1 LDGGPSGPVS
11 QLLPIPIGGTVV
23 PLEIGRR
30 SNSSTHY
37 LYTLRS
43 RNNETLQTQNTTE
56 AEIGSCIRLWHA
68 PRSSASAASAA
79 SPDYNFIAGTMEV
92 LDQACN

>member
-1 LDGGPSGPVS
+1 M
-11 QLLPIPIGGTVV
+11 V
-23 PLEIGRR
+23 PLEIVRR

-43 RNNETLQTQNTTE
+43 RNNETLQTQSTTE
-56 AEIGSCIRLWHA
+56 ASIGTCIRLWHA
-68 PRSSASAASAA
+68 PRSNASAA